1 MNAILTMTRLI
12 IPALALTILWVNSAN
27 AVSGQYICTIKGIY
41 TVMDGLPKQR
51 PGSRS
56 GLSLRRPCRA
66 AGSRLMPAS
75 VKDALKRKIGKGFY
89 TAWTHSGHSVEHA
102 VRRGCTGG
110 KGGKG
115 GKGFICQST

>member
-89 TAWTHSGHSVEHA
+89 TAWTQFGHWWMGDAAGPSH
-102 VRRGCTGG
+102 
-110 KGGKG
+110 
-115 GKGFICQST
+115 